1 MTLFSSS
8 TPIKIIL
15 IVLLALLGIGS
26 VIYNQYLVNEVLEKE
41 KRSVELWAEGIQ
53 FLSVQAQQE
62 AAANLLDAARE
73 LDRIQGVP
81 DSLIRVI
88 RQAENTR
95 HSSDFVFDQIIKD
108 SLSTSQ
114 VPAIQL
120 DANDQLMAWKA
131 IDTSQVDADFIR
143 EFKALREP
151 IEITVSDGVKMIT
164 SYVYYGESDTVLLL
178 RFFPYIQNILLALL
192 LGIGYTTYKSIIRS
206 EQSNLW
212 VGMAK
217 EAAHQLG
224 TPISSLFGWVQLLK
238 DEYRYEESASNIA
251 KEIENDIERLQRV
264 AERFGKIGSEPELT
278 PSKIQPMLE
287 QVVNYMERRLPR
299 IGKKV
304 EVRRSLEAN
313 SMVNLNSEL
322 FQWAIENMVKNSMDA
337 IRDESKEAYVSISS
351 REEGDKVIIDIEDSG
366 SGIPLA
372 NIKNVFKP
380 GFSTKKRGWGLG
392 LSLTKRI
399 IEEYH
404 SGSILILRSEL
415 DEGTTM
421 RITLD
426 VAEQAN

>member
-1 MTLFSSS
+1 M
-8 TPIKIIL
+8 
-15 IVLLALLGIGS
+15 LLGLLGIGS
-26 VIYNQYLVNEVLEKE
+26 VIYNQYLVSEVLEQERK
-41 KRSVELWAEGIQ
+41 SIALWARGIEFTSQ
-53 FLSVQAQQE
+53 TEEQE
-62 AAANLLDAARE
+62 ATGKLLDAIAVLR
-73 LDRIQGVP
+73 DIDAVP
-81 DSLIRVI
+81 DSVVRMIRD
-88 RQAENTR
+88 AENVK
-95 HSSDFVFDQIIKD
+95 HSSDFVSKELIID
-108 SLSTSQ
+108 TLNTVQ
-114 VPAIQL
+114 VPAIIL
-120 DANDQLMAWKA
+120 DEDDNLVGWKA
-131 IDTSQVDADFIR
+131 LDPVNIDDDLIRDF
-143 EFKALREP
+143 KTLNDP
-151 IEITVSDGVKMIT
+151 IEISINDGEIIQ
-164 SYVYYGESDTVLLL
+164 YVYYGESDTVLLL
-178 RFFPYIQNILLALL
+178 RFFPYLQNLLLALL

-264 AERFGKIGSEPELT
+264 AERFGKIGSEPELE
-278 PSKIQPMLE
+278 PAKIQPMLE

-304 EVRRSLEAN
+304 EVRRSLNAT
-313 SMVNLNSEL
+313 SIVNLNSEL

-337 IRDESKEAYVSISS
+337 IKDESQEAYVSISS
-351 REEGDKVIIDIEDSG
+351 WEEEGKVLIDVEDSG

-372 NIKNVFKP
+372 NVKNVFKP

-404 SGSILILRSEL
+404 NGHILILRSEL
-415 DEGTTM
+415 NEGTTM

-426 VAEQAN
+426 VAEPVAG